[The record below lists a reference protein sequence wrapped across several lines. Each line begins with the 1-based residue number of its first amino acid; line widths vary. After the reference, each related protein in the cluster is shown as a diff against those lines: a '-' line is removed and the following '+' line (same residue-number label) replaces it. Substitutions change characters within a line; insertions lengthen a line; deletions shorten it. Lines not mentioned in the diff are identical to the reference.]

1 MAEIRKLAAIFA
13 ADVVGFS
20 RLAGS
25 DEDRILARLRALR
38 SDLIDPT
45 IEVHRGRV
53 VKRTGDGVLAEFR
66 SVVDAVRCAIEV
78 QNSMVDRNAGVPED
92 RRIVFRIGI
101 HIGDVVE
108 ESDGDL
114 MGDGVNIAARLEG
127 AAKPGAICLS
137 EDAYRQVRSR
147 LDLKVSDLGLTPLK
161 NIVEPVHIYSLEVGA
176 AAEPKLA
183 TPLPAEAAKPVPM
196 KRRWGLVP
204 LAASV
209 AALLI
214 LAAAGAWITVGGR
227 GSTPAEPTHLSMV
240 VLPFANPSGD
250 PSQDYFADGVTENLT
265 DGLSRIR
272 DSFVIARNTAFTYK
286 GESVDAK
293 QVGKDLG
300 VRYVLEGSVQRDQ
313 SRVRINAQLT
323 DVESNA
329 HVWADR
335 FEENL
340 GELPKLQGRIVA
352 RIASSLRYELAIAQ
366 TEKGPAS
373 QNPDAMDLALRGWAE
388 LEQTTATRAHR
399 EAAKPLFEQALGID
413 PNDSDALAGAAAV
426 SMFEYFS
433 GRNSDT
439 GTDLKVTDQVDKAIA
454 LDPANIHAYRTKG
467 QFLLSSGRPREALR
481 VIDAGLAVDS
491 NSASLLAMRSEARTS
506 LHRFEE
512 AKSDIR
518 QAMLLSPRE
527 PSMPMWNN
535 LFAAAELGLGRYD
548 AAIEACKKAID
559 GGYRVFLPY
568 LNLAAAHA
576 LKGDDSDAKAALDE
590 ARRLNPRLSVKWV
603 NEHKPV
609 LEPAFDALRKAGL
622 PEE

>member
-1 MAEIRKLAAIFA
+1 LSESRKLAAIFA

-20 RLAGS
+20 RLAGA

-45 IEVHRGRV
+45 IAVHNGRV

-78 QNSMVDRNAGVPED
+78 QNSMVERNAGVPED

-127 AAKPGAICLS
+127 VAKPGAICLS
-137 EDAYRQVRSR
+137 EDAYRQVRAR

-161 NIVEPVHIYSLEVGA
+161 NIVEPVRIYSLEVGA
-176 AAEPKLA
+176 PAEPK
-183 TPLPAEAAKPVPM
+183 PAAAEIAKPAPI
-196 KRRWGLVP
+196 KRGWGIAP

-209 AALLI
+209 AALLV
-214 LAAAGAWITVGGR
+214 LAAVGAWITVGGR
-227 GSTPAEPTHLSMV
+227 GSSPAEPTHLSMV
-240 VLPFANPSGD
+240 VLPFANLSGD

-265 DGLSRIR
+265 EGLSRIR

-286 GESVDAK
+286 GESVDPK

-335 FEENL
+335 FDENL
-340 GELPKLQGRIVA
+340 GDLAKLQGRIVA
-352 RIASSLRYELAIAQ
+352 RIASSLHYELAIAQ
-366 TEKGPAS
+366 TEKGTAS

-388 LEQTTATRAHR
+388 LEQTTAVRTHR

-413 PNDSDALAGAAAV
+413 PNDSQALAGAAAV

-433 GRNSDT
+433 GRNPDT
-439 GTDLKVTDQVDKAIA
+439 DTDSKVTDQVDKAIA

-467 QFLLSSGRPREALR
+467 QFLLFSRHPREALR
-481 VIDAGLAVDS
+481 VIDAGLAADS
-491 NSASLLAMRSEARTS
+491 NSAPLLAMRSEAHTS

-512 AKSDIR
+512 AKADIR
-518 QAMLLSPRE
+518 QAMLLSPRD

-535 LFAAAELGLGRYD
+535 LFADAELGLGRYD

-559 GGYRVFLPY
+559 GGYRVFLAY

-590 ARRLNPRLSVKWV
+590 ARRLNPKLSVRWLTD
-603 NEHKPV
+603 HRPV
-609 LEPAFDALRKAGL
+609 LEPTFDSLRKVGL

>member
-1 MAEIRKLAAIFA
+1 LSESRKLAAIFA

-20 RLAGS
+20 RLAGA

-78 QNSMVDRNAGVPED
+78 QNSMVERNAGVPED

-127 AAKPGAICLS
+127 VAKPDAICLS

-161 NIVEPVHIYSLEVGA
+161 NITEPMHIYSLEVGA
-176 AAEPKLA
+176 
-183 TPLPAEAAKPVPM
+183 PADRGPAIKTEAVAKPAAL
-196 KRRWGLVP
+196 KRRWGAVP
-204 LAASV
+204 LAAGV
-209 AALLI
+209 AALL
-214 LAAAGAWITVGGR
+214 LMAAAGVWFMLGGR
-227 GSTPAEPTHLSMV
+227 GSNPAQPTHLSIV
-240 VLPFANPSGD
+240 VLPFANLSGD

-265 DGLSRIR
+265 NGLSRIR

-286 GESVDAK
+286 GESVDAR

-300 VRYVLEGSVQRDQ
+300 VRYVLEGSVQHDQ
-313 SRVRINAQLT
+313 SRVRVDAQLT

-329 HVWADR
+329 HPWTGR

-340 GELPKLQGRIVA
+340 GDLPKLQNRMVA
-352 RIASSLRYELAIAQ
+352 QIASSLRYELAIAQ

-388 LEQTTATRAHR
+388 LDQTTAIRAHR
-399 EAAKPLFEQALGID
+399 DAAKPLFEQALGID
-413 PNDSDALAGAAAV
+413 ANDSEALAGAGAV
-426 SMFEYFS
+426 SMFEYFAA
-433 GRNSDT
+433 RNSDV
-439 GTDLKVTDQVDKAIA
+439 DADSKIPAQLDKAIA
-454 LDPANIHAYRTKG
+454 LDPENIHAYRTKG
-467 QFLLSSGRPREALR
+467 QFLVTSGRPREALR
-481 VIDAGLAVDS
+481 VIDAGLAVDP
-491 NSASLLAMRSEARTS
+491 NSAQLCAMRRMAHTS
-506 LHRFEE
+506 LRRFEE
-512 AKSDIR
+512 AKSDLR
-518 QAMLLSPRE
+518 QAMLLSPRD

-535 LFAAAELGLGRYD
+535 LFADAELGLGRYD
-548 AAIEACKKAID
+548 AAIEASKKAID
-559 GGYRVFLPY
+559 GGYRVFLAY

-576 LKGDDSDAKAALDE
+576 LRGDDSDAKAALDE
-590 ARRLNPRLSVKWV
+590 ARRLNPRISIKWLT
-603 NEHKPV
+603 EHRPV
-609 LEPAFDALRKAGL
+609 LEPAFDALRKVGL

>member
-1 MAEIRKLAAIFA
+1 MSESRKLAAIFA

-20 RLAGS
+20 RLAGA

-78 QNSMVDRNAGVPED
+78 QNSMVERNGGVPED

-127 AAKPGAICLS
+127 VAKPGAICLS

-176 AAEPKLA
+176 AAEPKPA
-183 TPLPAEAAKPVPM
+183 TPPPPEAAKPVPM
-196 KRRWGLVP
+196 KRRWGVVP

-214 LAAAGAWITVGGR
+214 LAAAGTWITVGGR

-240 VLPFANPSGD
+240 VLPFANLSGD
-250 PSQDYFADGVTENLT
+250 PSQDYFADGLTENLT

-286 GESVDAK
+286 GEIVDAK

-340 GELPKLQGRIVA
+340 GDLPKLQGRIVA
-352 RIASSLRYELAIAQ
+352 RIASSLHFELAIAQ

-373 QNPDAMDLALRGWAE
+373 QNPDATDLALRGWAE

-439 GTDLKVTDQVDKAIA
+439 DTALKVTDQVDKAIA

-491 NSASLLAMRSEARTS
+491 NSAALLAMRSEARTS

-590 ARRLNPRLSVKWV
+590 ARRLNPRLSVEWLNK
-603 NEHKPV
+603 HRPV
-609 LEPAFDALRKAGL
+609 LEPSFDSLRKVGL